1 MAEQLRELAAVGQ
14 SIWLDNIRRSMFASG
29 ELQRLIDRGLRGMTS
44 NPTIFEKAIG
54 AGSDYDEQLRTLID
68 ERDPLGVFEALAIRD
83 IRSACDL
90 FHAVWES
97 TNGLDGYVSL
107 EVPPNLAHDTQGT
120 IDAARRLWGDVNRPN
135 LMIKIPG
142 TAEGMPAIQAT
153 IAAGINV
160 NVTLLFSVDRYEA
173 AANAYIAGLEE
184 RAAKGEPID
193 RIASVASF
201 FVSRIDTA
209 IDKQLQ
215 ARIDKGEQLTTLL
228 GKAAIANTK
237 IAYQRFL
244 KLFGGDR
251 FAALKAK
258 GAHVQ
263 RPLWASTSTK
273 NPAYPDLLYVDT
285 LVGRDTVNTVPPNT
299 LEAILDHGTVRA
311 DTILED
317 LDGARATIEALA
329 KAQISLYDVT
339 EELVA
344 DGVKSFADSFNA
356 MLAAIGGK
364 LDKLRAGAPPAV
376 VIGAP
381 GDLNA
386 AVDAAL
392 DRLAQGGFLRKLWAH
407 DPAPWSNDPQH
418 VEIIKH
424 ALGWVEIAQQTH
436 AQSGDLREFAN
447 ACAKR
452 FDHVVVLGMGGSSLA
467 PDILRATFGRTP
479 GFPQL
484 HVLDSTDP
492 QQIKALDDALDIAK
506 SLFIVASKSGTTTEP
521 DAFFR
526 YFYQR
531 VVQTVGASN
540 AAAQFVAITDPG
552 TALETEAK
560 EDGFLRVFTNDPNIG
575 GRYSALSYFGMV
587 PAALA
592 GYDVAAI
599 LDRAINA
606 MHANAATVEAYDAPG
621 LRFGAA
627 IGALAKRGRDKLTIV
642 THPSVGAFGAWAEQL
657 IAESTG
663 KSGTGI
669 VPVDGETLAAPGAY
683 GDDRVFVYVG
693 AGLPGADDAV
703 SKLDALESAGHPVIR
718 LAMTSPVDV
727 GEQFYTWEIATAA
740 AGAVLSIDAFDQ
752 PNVQES
758 KDNTKRLLAEF
769 ASEARF
775 TEPDAGVRTG
785 DVSIFALRGSRDVKL
800 GDDLQSAVAAITE
813 QIRAGDYVAFN
824 AYVPMDADDE
834 SALQRVRG
842 IVRDAKHVATTVG
855 FGPRFLH
862 STGQLHKGGSNE
874 GVFFQITYDAPFDL
888 PIPGMQ
894 AGFRTLQR
902 AQALGDFESLD
913 KRDRRGIRV
922 HFPGDPKAGLAALAN
937 ALESAVTAKA

>member
-1 MAEQLRELAAVGQ
+1 MQLRELAAVGQ

-29 ELQRLIDRGLRGMTS
+29 DLQRLIDAGLRGMTS

-54 AGSDYDEQLRTLID
+54 SGSDYDEQLRTLID
-68 ERDPLGVFEALAIRD
+68 ERDPLAVFEALAIRD

-90 FHAVWES
+90 FEPVWES

-107 EVPPNLAHDTQGT
+107 EVPPNLANDTQGT
-120 IDAARRLWGDVNRPN
+120 IDAARRLWGEVNRRN

-160 NVTLLFSVDRYEA
+160 NVTLLFSVDRYDA

-215 ARIDKGEQLTTLL
+215 ARIDKGEQLSNLL
-228 GKAAIANTK
+228 GKAAVANTK

-244 KLFGGDR
+244 KIFGGDR
-251 FAALKAK
+251 FAALKPK

-273 NPAYPDLLYVDT
+273 NPAYPDLMYVDN
-285 LVGRDTVNTVPPNT
+285 LVARDTVNTVPPNT
-299 LEAILDHGTVRA
+299 LEAILDHGTVRPDA
-311 DTILED
+311 VLDD

-344 DGVKSFADSFNA
+344 EGVKSFADSFNA
-356 MLAAIGGK
+356 MLGAIGGK
-364 LDKLRAGAPPAV
+364 LDKLRAGTPPSVAIV
-376 VIGAP
+376 AP
-381 GDLNA
+381 GDLNR

-392 DRLAQGGFLRKLWAH
+392 DKLVQGDFLRKLWTH
-407 DPAPWSNDPQH
+407 DPSPWSSDPAH
-418 VEIIKH
+418 VEIIKR

-436 AQSGDLREFAN
+436 AQSGELRDFAN

-479 GFPQL
+479 GFPEL

-492 QQIKALDDALDIAK
+492 QQIKALDERLDVAK

-540 AAAQFVAITDPG
+540 APAHFVAITDPG
-552 TALETEAK
+552 TPLETEAK

-592 GYDVAAI
+592 GYDVSAI

-606 MHANAATVEAYDAPG
+606 MHANAATVAGYDAPG
-621 LRFGAA
+621 VRFGAA
-627 IGALAKRGRDKLTIV
+627 IGALAKAGRDKLTIA
-642 THPSVGAFGAWAEQL
+642 THPALGAFGAWAEQL

-669 VPVDGETLAAPGAY
+669 VPVDGEPLGPPSAY
-683 GDDRVFVYVG
+683 GDDRVFVFVG
-693 AGLPGADDAV
+693 AGVAGGDDIVA
-703 SKLDALESAGHPVIR
+703 KLEALEGAGHPVIR
-718 LAMTSPVDV
+718 LAMTNALDV

-740 AGAVLSIDAFDQ
+740 AGAVLGIDAFDQ

-758 KDNTKRLLAEF
+758 KDNTKRLLAQF
-769 ASEARF
+769 ASEGRF
-775 TEPDAGVRTG
+775 TEPDAAVRGG
-785 DVSIFALRGSRDVKL
+785 DASVFPLRGSRDARL
-800 GDDLQSAVAAITE
+800 GADLQSAVAAIVE
-813 QIRAGDYVAFN
+813 QIHAGDYVAFN

-834 SALQRVRG
+834 SLLRR
-842 IVRDAKHVATTVG
+842 IRELVRDAKHVATTVG

-913 KRDRRGIRV
+913 KRDRRGVRV
-922 HFPGDPKAGLAALAN
+922 HFPGDPKAGLNALAN
-937 ALESAVTAKA
+937 ALEAAVTAKA